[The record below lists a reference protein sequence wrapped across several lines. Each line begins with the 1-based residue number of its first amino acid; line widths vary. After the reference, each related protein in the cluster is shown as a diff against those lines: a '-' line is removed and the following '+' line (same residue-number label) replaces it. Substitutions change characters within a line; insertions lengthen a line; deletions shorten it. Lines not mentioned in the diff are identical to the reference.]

1 MSLDTTSKK
10 KEIIYDYDYI
20 VVGSGFGGSVSAL
33 RLSQKGYKV
42 AVLESGKRWNSSEF
56 PKTNWNL
63 RKFLWFPKL
72 FCFGI
77 QRINFLND
85 VMVLSGAGV
94 GGGSLVYAN
103 TLYVP
108 PEPFWKKTL
117 VQKMGGKKG
126 ILPYY
131 ELAKRMLGVVENPR
145 TWESDRYMKETAK
158 TFGIENSF
166 NKTPVGVHFGK
177 SGIDPFF
184 GGEGPERNSCNDCG
198 GCMVGCRYNA
208 KNTLDKNYLY
218 FAEKAGA
225 TVLPETKVSKLIPM
239 GEDGSEGYEIHTE
252 TTTSFFGS
260 PRRIYKTKAVVLSAG
275 VLGTLGLLL
284 KMKEEG
290 ILPKLSKRLGE
301 VVRTNSESL
310 IGVTLKDKKADLS
323 HGVAITSSVFP
334 DEHTHIE
341 PVRYSDGADAM
352 NGLAAG
358 VLVDGGGSIPRQLRF
373 LIEVLK
379 HPVHSIGLMNPI
391 GFARRTIILL
401 VMQTVDNSIEIVRKR
416 RWIWPF
422 KRTLSSTQKNGEKIP
437 TYIPIANEFARRLA
451 KITNGVA
458 RSSINEAL
466 LDIPATAHILGGCNI
481 GETPDEG
488 VIDLQNRVFGYQNL
502 TICDG
507 SMIPANLGVNPSL
520 TITALSERAMS
531 FVPPKEK
538 EIHSFKF
545 EKKWG
550 VTGLFGK
557 LKGSVVK
564 PASKK
569 TSLKAK
575 AKKKK

>member
-1 MSLDTTSKK
+1 MKSESSSLK
-10 KEIIYDYDYI
+10 KEIHYDFDYI

-42 AVLESGKRWNSSEF
+42 AVIESGKRWNSADF

-108 PEPFWKKTL
+108 PEPFWKKT
-117 VQKMGGKKG
+117 VVHKMGGRKT
-126 ILPYY
+126 ILPFY
-131 ELAKRMLGVVENPR
+131 ELAKKMLGVVENPR
-145 TWESDRYMKETAK
+145 TWEPDKYMQETAK
-158 TFGIENSF
+158 TFGIESSF
-166 NKTPVGVHFGK
+166 IKTPVGVHFGK
-177 SGIDPFF
+177 SGVDPYF

-225 TVLPETKVSKLIPM
+225 VVVPETKVSRLIPLS
-239 GEDGSEGYEIHTE
+239 EDGSEGYELQTE
-252 TTTSFFGS
+252 KTTSIFGS
-260 PRRIYKTKAVVLSAG
+260 PRRSYKARGVVLSAG

-290 ILPKLSKRLGE
+290 ILPNLSKRLGHI
-301 VVRTNSESL
+301 VRTNSESL

-323 HGVAITSSVFP
+323 HGIAITSSVFP

-341 PVRYSDGADAM
+341 PVRYSNGSDAM

-358 VLVDGGGSIPRQLRF
+358 VIVDGGGSIPRQLRF

-379 HPVHSIGLMNPI
+379 HPVHSISLLNPI

-401 VMQTVDNSIEIVRKR
+401 VMQTVDNSIEIIRKR

-422 KRTLSSTQKNGEKIP
+422 QKSLSSTQETGEKIP

-481 GETPDEG
+481 AETPEEG
-488 VIDLQNRVFGYQNL
+488 VVDLQNRVFGYQNL
-502 TICDG
+502 RICDG

-531 FVPPKEK
+531 FVPLKEK

-545 EKKWG
+545 EKRWG
-550 VTGLFGK
+550 IVGILGK
-557 LKGSVVK
+557 TKNSS
-564 PASKK
+564 PKK
-569 TSLKAK
+569 RTS
-575 AKKKK
+575 AKKKKK